1 VIVVTD
7 RDTGRPRGFGFVIFE
22 EAQDAKAAI
31 DGLDNTVCHF

>member
-7 RDTGRPRGFGFVIFE
+7 RDSGRPRGFGFVIFE

-31 DGLDNTVCHF
+31 EGLNNTVCHF